1 MTRIRVGTRGSAL
14 ALWQARHVAARLRLA
29 APDVAVEL
37 IEIVST
43 GDALPDV
50 PLADVEGTGFFTA
63 TLQRALGRGEVDVAV
78 HSYKDLPVED
88 TPGLLVAAVPSRGP
102 VEDVLCARDG
112 LTLASLPSGATVGT
126 CSTRRTA
133 QVLAR
138 RPDLDVRPLRGNVP
152 TRVARVAGGEL
163 DAIVLARAGLERLG
177 LGAHITE
184 IFPLT
189 TLLPAPAQGALAV
202 ECRAA
207 DTRLV
212 AQLAVLDDANTRAA
226 VLAERTLLHALGGG
240 CSVPVA
246 ALAVAAGGGLRLR
259 AGVFATDGSQAL
271 RVELEGDDPVALG
284 EHGARQLLALGA
296 GEMLTAVTGPAEAG
310 RFRDGPAKAGRY
322 GNGPA
327 EAGHYGS

>member
-1 MTRIRVGTRGSAL
+1 MTPIRIGTRGSAL
-14 ALWQARHVAARLRLA
+14 ALWQARHVASRLRLA
-29 APDVAVEL
+29 APHVAVEL
-37 IEIVST
+37 VEIVST

-63 TLQRALGRGEVDVAV
+63 TLQRALGREDVDVAV
-78 HSYKDLPVED
+78 HSYKDLPVEE
-88 TPGLLVAAVPSRGP
+88 TPGLLVAAVPPRGP

-112 LTLASLPSGATVGT
+112 LTLATLPPGATVGT

-133 QVLAR
+133 QVLAG

-152 TRVARVAGGEL
+152 TRVARVADGEL

-177 LGAHITE
+177 LAARITE
-184 IFPLT
+184 IFPLG

-207 DTRLV
+207 DADLV
-212 AQLAVLDDANTRAA
+212 ALLAVLDDAVTRGA

-246 ALAVAAGGGLRLR
+246 ALAVAADAGLRLR
-259 AGVFATDGSQAL
+259 AGVFAPDGSRAL
-271 RVELEGDDPVALG
+271 RVELAGDDPVALG
-284 EHGARQLLALGA
+284 EQGARQLLARGA
-296 GEMLTAVTGPAEAG
+296 GEILEGVTGRAESGHYG
-310 RFRDGPAKAGRY
+310 R
-322 GNGPA
+322 GPA
-327 EAGHYGS
+327 EAGHDKDVLT